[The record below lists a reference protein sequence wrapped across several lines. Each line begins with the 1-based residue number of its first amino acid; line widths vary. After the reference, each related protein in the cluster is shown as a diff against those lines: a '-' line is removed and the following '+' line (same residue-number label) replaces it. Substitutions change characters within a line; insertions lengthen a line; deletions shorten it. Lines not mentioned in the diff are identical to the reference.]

1 MSEVKA
7 MFKIAGFAQRSIELK
22 EKARAALL
30 SAGVDLQIRD
40 NKSAAIR
47 LVFAGQYSAGKSSI
61 LKMLTGRT
69 DIAIGADITTQQ
81 AHTYDWNGIEVVDTP
96 GIHTQLRPDHDE
108 ISYDA
113 IASAD
118 MLVFVVTNEL
128 FDSYMAAHFRKLA
141 IDKDKA
147 GEMILVVNKM
157 DRTAEGNTEE
167 QQEIIREDLKKVL
180 EPYTPEQ
187 LNLSFL
193 DAESYLESVEER
205 AEDPELADEL
215 AARSGYEQFIDTLN
229 RFVEEKSIPSK
240 LTTELYVIDDRL
252 EKAIKELQPK
262 SSDADIDALDENFM
276 QQRHL
281 LIEARGRM
289 QQEVKDIYTT
299 AASQIRDIGL
309 DAANLLVEGCKQDEV
324 EDELQKSIR
333 KAEDI
338 IEKCQSDAVEIIDAR
353 LNEMGQQLEIIE
365 NSEFSRELKSRLSGK
380 FERLPEGI
388 QKIIANAGSGFQ
400 KAGQAVLNN
409 AYKAGTQGGLKLTNF
424 SGSTIHQMVLKVG
437 HGIGFKF
444 KPWQAIKITKGIAI
458 GGQVLSALGVGF
470 SVFMQIKADQ
480 DEERIREDLK
490 NNRQNIRS
498 QFNVAA
504 NELEDYA
511 RQFIKDNVNR
521 PLETSIATIDG
532 NIQEIRDTR
541 SNRSAACRQLEDLQK
556 ECRLLI
562 QDIHSEKEIEE
573 A

>member
-1 MSEVKA
+1 ML
-7 MFKIAGFAQRSIELK
+7 KIAGFAQRSTELK
-22 EKARAALL
+22 EKARAALI
-30 SAGVDLQIRD
+30 SAGVELQFRD
-40 NKSAAIR
+40 NKSDAIR

-108 ISYDA
+108 ISYEA

-128 FDSYMAAHFRKLA
+128 FDSYMAEHFRKLA

-157 DRTAEGNTEE
+157 DRTAEGNTGE
-167 QQEIIREDLKKVL
+167 QQNIIREDLKKVL

-205 AEDPELADEL
+205 SEDPELADEL
-215 AARSGYEQFIDTLN
+215 VARSGYAQFIDTLN

-262 SSDADIDALDENFM
+262 SSDADIDALEENFM

-299 AASQIRDIGL
+299 AAAQIRDIGL

-338 IEKCQSDAVEIIDAR
+338 IEKCQSDAVEVIDAR
-353 LNEMGQQLEIIE
+353 LNEMGQQLEVIE
-365 NSEFSRELKSRLSGK
+365 NSEFSRELKSRLYGK
-380 FERLPEGI
+380 FEGLPEGI
-388 QKIIANAGSGFQ
+388 KKIITNAGPGFQ

-511 RQFIKDNVNR
+511 RQYIKDNVNR

-573 A
+573 V

>member
-1 MSEVKA
+1 
-7 MFKIAGFAQRSIELK
+7 MFKIAGYAQRSEELK
-22 EKARAALL
+22 EKAQAALL
-30 SAGVDLQIRD
+30 SAGVGLKIRD
-40 NKSAAIR
+40 SKSDAIK

-61 LKMLTGRT
+61 LKMLTGRN
-69 DIAIGADITTQQ
+69 DIEIGAGITTQQ

-108 ISYDA
+108 ISYEA

-128 FDSYMAAHFRKLA
+128 FDSYMAEHFRKLA

-157 DRTAEGNTEE
+157 DRTADGNTAE
-167 QQEIIREDLKKVL
+167 QQSIIREDLKKVL
-180 EPYTPEQ
+180 APYTPEQ
-187 LNLSFL
+187 LNLTFL

-205 AEDPELADEL
+205 GEDPELADEL
-215 AARSGYEQFIDTLN
+215 ADRSGYTEFIDTLN
-229 RFVEEKSIPSK
+229 HFVEEKRIPSK
-240 LTTELYVIDDRL
+240 LTTDLYVIDECL
-252 EKAIKELQPK
+252 EKAIKELQPQ
-262 SSDADIDALDENFM
+262 SSDADIDALEESFM

-324 EDELQKSIR
+324 EDELQKSVR
-333 KAEDI
+333 KADDI
-338 IEKCQSDAVEIIDAR
+338 IEKCQADAIEVIDAR
-353 LNEMGQQLEIIE
+353 LNEMGQQLDVIE
-365 NSEFSRELKSRLSGK
+365 NSEFSRDLKSRLSGK
-380 FERLPEGI
+380 FEGLPEGI
-388 QKIIANAGSGFQ
+388 KRIITNAGPGFQ

-409 AYKAGTQGGLKLTNF
+409 AYKAGAQGGLKLTNF
-424 SGSTIHQMVLKVG
+424 SGSSIHQMVLKVG
-437 HGIGFKF
+437 HGVGFKF

-480 DEERIREDLK
+480 DEEKIREDLK

-498 QFNVAA
+498 QFNAAA

-511 RQFIKDNVNR
+511 RQYINDNVNR
-521 PLETSIATIDG
+521 PLETSIATLDE

-541 SNRSAACRQLEDLQK
+541 SNRGAACRQLEDLQK
-556 ECRLLI
+556 ECRMLI
-562 QDIHSEKEIEE
+562 QDIHADTEIEGV
-573 A
+573 

>member
-1 MSEVKA
+1 
-7 MFKIAGFAQRSIELK
+7 MFRIVEFAQRSTELK

-30 SAGVDLQIRD
+30 SAGVDIQIRD
-40 NKSAAIR
+40 NKSDAIR

-61 LKMLTGRT
+61 LKMLTGRA
-69 DIAIGADITTQQ
+69 DIAIGADITTQKAQ
-81 AHTYDWNGIEVVDTP
+81 TYDWNGIEVVDTP

-128 FDSYMAAHFRKLA
+128 FDSYMADHFRKLA

-157 DRTAEGNTEE
+157 DRTAEGNTRE
-167 QQEIIREDLKKVL
+167 QQNIIREDLKKVL

-215 AARSGYEQFIDTLN
+215 VARSGYAQFIDTLN
-229 RFVEEKSIPSK
+229 RFVEAKSIPSK

-262 SSDADIDALDENFM
+262 STDADIDALEESFM

-309 DAANLLVEGCKQDEV
+309 NASNLLVEGCKQDEV
-324 EDELQKSIR
+324 EDELQKSVR
-333 KAEDI
+333 KAEDV
-338 IEKCQSDAVEIIDAR
+338 IEKCQADAVEVIDAR
-353 LNEMGQQLEIIE
+353 LHEMGQQMEVIE
-365 NSEFSRELKSRLSGK
+365 NSEFSRNLKSRLSGK

-388 QKIIANAGSGFQ
+388 KKIITNAGPGLQ
-400 KAGQAVLNN
+400 KAGQSVLNN

-437 HGIGFKF
+437 HGVGFKF

-480 DEERIREDLK
+480 DEERIRENLK

-511 RQFIKDNVNR
+511 RQYIKDNVNR

-541 SNRSAACRQLEDLQK
+541 FNRSKSCRQLEDLQQ

-562 QDIHSEKEIEE
+562 QDIHSVKEMEE
-573 A
+573 V

>member
-1 MSEVKA
+1 

-40 NKSAAIR
+40 NKSATIR

-157 DRTAEGNTEE
+157 DRTAEGNTGE
-167 QQEIIREDLKKVL
+167 QQKIIRDDLIKVL

-215 AARSGYEQFIDTLN
+215 AARSGYAQFIETLN

-262 SSDADIDALDENFM
+262 SSDADIDALEENFM

-353 LNEMGQQLEIIE
+353 LNEMGQQLEVIE
-365 NSEFSRELKSRLSGK
+365 NSDFSRDLKSRLNGK
-380 FERLPEGI
+380 FEGLPEGI
-388 QKIIANAGSGFQ
+388 KKIITNAGPGFQ

-437 HGIGFKF
+437 HGVGFKF

-511 RQFIKDNVNR
+511 RQYIKDNVNR

-541 SNRSAACRQLEDLQK
+541 SNRSAACRQLEDLQR

-573 A
+573 V

>member
-1 MSEVKA
+1 
-7 MFKIAGFAQRSIELK
+7 MFKIAVFAQRSTKLK
-22 EKARAALL
+22 EKVRAALI
-30 SAGVDLQIRD
+30 SAGVDIQIRD
-40 NKSAAIR
+40 NKSDTIR

-61 LKMLTGRT
+61 LKMLTGRA

-96 GIHTQLRPDHDE
+96 GIHTQLRPDHDKV
-108 ISYDA
+108 SYDA

-128 FDSYMAAHFRKLA
+128 FDSYMADHFRKLA

-157 DRTAEGNTEE
+157 DRTAEGNTRE
-167 QQEIIREDLKKVL
+167 QQNVIREDLKKVL
-180 EPYTPEQ
+180 APYTPEQ

-193 DAESYLESVEER
+193 DAESYLESIEER

-215 AARSGYEQFIDTLN
+215 VARSGYSQFIETLN

-240 LTTELYVIDDRL
+240 LTTELYVIDECL

-262 SSDADIDALDENFM
+262 SFDADIDALEENFM
-276 QQRHL
+276 QQKHL
-281 LIEARGRM
+281 LIEVRERM
-289 QQEVKDIYTT
+289 QQEVKDIYIA

-338 IEKCQSDAVEIIDAR
+338 IEKCQSDAVEVIDAR
-353 LNEMGQQLEIIE
+353 LNEMGQQFEVIE
-365 NSEFSRELKSRLSGK
+365 NSEFSRNLKSRLSGK
-380 FERLPEGI
+380 FEGLPERM
-388 QKIIANAGSGFQ
+388 QKIISNAGLGFQ
-400 KAGQAVLNN
+400 KAGQVALNN

-424 SGSTIHQMVLKVG
+424 SGSTIHQMVLKAG
-437 HGIGFKF
+437 HMVGFKF

-458 GGQVLSALGVGF
+458 GGQVLSVLGVGL

-480 DEERIREDLK
+480 DNDRIRENLK

-511 RQFIKDNVNR
+511 RQYIKENVNR

-541 SNRSAACRQLEDLQK
+541 LNRSASCRQLENLQK

-562 QDIHSEKEIEE
+562 QDIHTESAIKEL
-573 A
+573 

>member
-1 MSEVKA
+1 ML
-7 MFKIAGFAQRSIELK
+7 KIAEFAQRSKELK
-22 EKARAALL
+22 EKAKDVLI
-30 SAGVDLQIRD
+30 SAGVEMQFRE
-40 NKSAAIR
+40 KSSESIR

-61 LKMLTGRT
+61 LKMLTGRE
-69 DIAIGADITTQQ
+69 DIAIGAGITTQM

-108 ISYDA
+108 ISYEA

-128 FDSYMAAHFRKLA
+128 FDSYMAEHFRKLA

-157 DRTAEGNTEE
+157 DRTAEGNTGE
-167 QQEIIREDLKKVL
+167 QQNIIREDLKKVL

-193 DAESYLESVEER
+193 DAESYLDSVEER
-205 AEDPELADEL
+205 NEDPELADEL
-215 AARSGYEQFIDTLN
+215 VARSGYAQFIDTLN
-229 RFVEEKSIPSK
+229 RFIDEKSIPSK
-240 LTTELYVIDDRL
+240 LTTELYIIDEHL

-262 SSDADIDALDENFM
+262 SSDADIDALEENFM

-299 AASQIRDIGL
+299 AAAQIRDIGL
-309 DAANLLVEGCKQDEV
+309 DAANLLVEGCKQEEV
-324 EDELQKSIR
+324 ENELQKSIR

-338 IEKCQSDAVEIIDAR
+338 IEKCQLDAVEVIDAR
-353 LNEMGQQLEIIE
+353 LNEIGQQLEVIE
-365 NSEFSRELKSRLSGK
+365 NSEFSRELKSRLYGK
-380 FERLPEGI
+380 FEGLPEGI
-388 QKIIANAGSGFQ
+388 KRIITNAGPGFQ

-490 NNRQNIRS
+490 NNRQNVRS

-511 RQFIKDNVNR
+511 RQYIKDNVNR

-541 SNRSAACRQLEDLQK
+541 SNRSATCRQLEDIQK

-562 QDIHSEKEIEE
+562 QDIHSEKETEE
-573 A
+573 I

>member
-1 MSEVKA
+1 

-157 DRTAEGNTEE
+157 DRTAEGNTGE
-167 QQEIIREDLKKVL
+167 QQKIIRDDLIKVL

-215 AARSGYEQFIDTLN
+215 AARSGYAQFIETLN

-262 SSDADIDALDENFM
+262 SSDADIDALEENFM

-353 LNEMGQQLEIIE
+353 LNEMGQQLEVIE
-365 NSEFSRELKSRLSGK
+365 NSDFSRDLKSRLNGK
-380 FERLPEGI
+380 FEGLPEGI
-388 QKIIANAGSGFQ
+388 KKIITNAGPGFQ
-400 KAGQAVLNN
+400 KAGQSVLNN

-437 HGIGFKF
+437 HGVGFKF

-511 RQFIKDNVNR
+511 RQYIKDNVNR

-541 SNRSAACRQLEDLQK
+541 SNRSAACRQLEDLQR

-573 A
+573 V

>member
-1 MSEVKA
+1 

-22 EKARAALL
+22 EKARAALI
-30 SAGVDLQIRD
+30 SAGIDIQIRD
-40 NKSAAIR
+40 NKSDAIR

-61 LKMLTGRT
+61 LKMLTGRE
-69 DIAIGADITTQQ
+69 DIAIGADITTQE

-108 ISYDA
+108 ISYEA

-128 FDSYMAAHFRKLA
+128 FDSYMADHFRKLA

-157 DRTAEGNTEE
+157 DRTAEGNTGE
-167 QQEIIREDLKKVL
+167 QQNVIREDLKKVL

-205 AEDPELADEL
+205 SEDPELADEL
-215 AARSGYEQFIDTLN
+215 VARSGYAKFIDTLN

-240 LTTELYVIDDRL
+240 LTTELYVIDAGL

-262 SSDADIDALDENFM
+262 SSDADIDALEESFM

-309 DAANLLVEGCKQDEV
+309 DAANLLVEGCKQEEV
-324 EDELQKSIR
+324 EEELQKSIR

-338 IEKCQSDAVEIIDAR
+338 IEKCQTDAVEVIDAR
-353 LNEMGQQLEIIE
+353 LNEMGQQLEVIE
-365 NSEFSRELKSRLSGK
+365 NSEFSRDLKSRLSGK
-380 FERLPEGI
+380 FDGLPEGI
-388 QKIIANAGSGFQ
+388 KKILTNAAPGFQ
-400 KAGQAVLNN
+400 RAGQAVLDK
-409 AYKAGTQGGLKLTNF
+409 AYKAGAQGGLKLTNF
-424 SGSTIHQMVLKVG
+424 SGSSIHQMVLKVG
-437 HGIGFKF
+437 HTLNFKF
-444 KPWQAIKITKGIAI
+444 KPWQAIKITKGIAV
-458 GGQVLSALGVGF
+458 GGQVLSALGVGL

-480 DEERIREDLK
+480 DEERIRTDLK
-490 NNRQNIRS
+490 NNRQNVRS

-504 NELEDYA
+504 NELEDFA
-511 RQFIKDNVNR
+511 RQYIRDNVNR

-532 NIQEIRDTR
+532 NIQEIRDSR
-541 SNRSAACRQLEDLQK
+541 SNRSASCRQLEDLQK

-562 QDIHSEKEIEE
+562 QDIHSEKDV
-573 A
+573 

>member
-1 MSEVKA
+1 
-7 MFKIAGFAQRSIELK
+7 MFRIAGFAQRSTELK

-30 SAGVDLQIRD
+30 SADVDIQIRD
-40 NKSAAIR
+40 NKSDAIR

-61 LKMLTGRT
+61 LKMLTGRA
-69 DIAIGADITTQQ
+69 DIAIGAGITTQQ

-128 FDSYMAAHFRKLA
+128 FDSYMADHFRKLA

-157 DRTAEGNTEE
+157 DRTAEGNTGE
-167 QQEIIREDLKKVL
+167 QQNIIREDLKKVL

-193 DAESYLESVEER
+193 DAESYLESIEER

-215 AARSGYEQFIDTLN
+215 VARSGYAQFIDTLN

-252 EKAIKELQPK
+252 EKAIRELQPK
-262 SSDADIDALDENFM
+262 SSDADIDVLEESFM

-309 DAANLLVEGCKQDEV
+309 DAANLLVDGCKQDEV
-324 EDELQKSIR
+324 EEELQKSIR

-338 IEKCQSDAVEIIDAR
+338 IEKCQSDAVEVIDAR
-353 LNEMGQQLEIIE
+353 LNEMGQQLEVIE
-365 NSEFSRELKSRLSGK
+365 NSEFSRDLKSRLSGK
-380 FERLPEGI
+380 FEGLPEGI
-388 QKIIANAGSGFQ
+388 QKIIANSGPGFQ

-437 HGIGFKF
+437 HGVGFKF

-458 GGQVLSALGVGF
+458 GGQVLSALGVGV

-511 RQFIKDNVNR
+511 RQYIKDNVNR

-541 SNRSAACRQLEDLQK
+541 SNRSESCRQLEDLQK

-562 QDIHSEKEIEE
+562 QDIHSEKER
-573 A
+573 

>member
-1 MSEVKA
+1 

-157 DRTAEGNTEE
+157 DRTAEGNTGE
-167 QQEIIREDLKKVL
+167 QQDIIREDLKKVL

-215 AARSGYEQFIDTLN
+215 AARSGYAQFIETLN

-252 EKAIKELQPK
+252 EKAIKDLQPK
-262 SSDADIDALDENFM
+262 SSDADIDALEENFM

-338 IEKCQSDAVEIIDAR
+338 IEKCQSDAIEIIDSR
-353 LNEMGQQLEIIE
+353 LNEMGQQLEVIE
-365 NSEFSRELKSRLSGK
+365 NSEFSRELKS
-380 FERLPEGI
+380 LPEGI
-388 QKIIANAGSGFQ
+388 QKIIANAGPGFQ

-511 RQFIKDNVNR
+511 RQYIKDNVNR

-556 ECRLLI
+556 ACRLLI
-562 QDIHSEKEIEE
+562 QDIHSENE
-573 A
+573 AV

>member
-1 MSEVKA
+1 
-7 MFKIAGFAQRSIELK
+7 MFKIVGFAQRSIELK

-30 SAGVDLQIRD
+30 SVGVDLQIRD
-40 NKSAAIR
+40 NKAAAIR

-157 DRTAEGNTEE
+157 DRTAEGNTGE
-167 QQEIIREDLKKVL
+167 QQKIIREDLIKVL

-215 AARSGYEQFIDTLN
+215 AARSGYAQFIETLN

-262 SSDADIDALDENFM
+262 SSDADIDALEENFM

-353 LNEMGQQLEIIE
+353 LNEMGQQLEVIE
-365 NSEFSRELKSRLSGK
+365 NSDFSRDLKSRLNGK
-380 FERLPEGI
+380 FEGLPEGI
-388 QKIIANAGSGFQ
+388 KKIITNAGPGFQ

-437 HGIGFKF
+437 HGVGFKF

-470 SVFMQIKADQ
+470 SVFMQIKANQ

-504 NELEDYA
+504 NDLEDYA
-511 RQFIKDNVNR
+511 RQYIKDNVNR

-541 SNRSAACRQLEDLQK
+541 SNRSAACRQLEDLQW

-573 A
+573 V

>member
-1 MSEVKA
+1 
-7 MFKIAGFAQRSIELK
+7 MFRIAGFAQRSAELK

-30 SAGVDLQIRD
+30 SAGVDIQIQD
-40 NKSAAIR
+40 NKSDAIR

-61 LKMLTGRT
+61 LKMLTGRV

-81 AHTYDWNGIEVVDTP
+81 AHIYDWNGIEVVDTP

-128 FDSYMAAHFRKLA
+128 FDSYMADHFRKLA

-157 DRTAEGNTEE
+157 ERTAEGNTDE
-167 QQEIIREDLKKVL
+167 QQNIIREDLKKVL

-215 AARSGYEQFIDTLN
+215 VARSGYAQFIDTLN

-240 LTTELYVIDDRL
+240 LTTELYVIDDLL

-262 SSDADIDALDENFM
+262 SSDSDLDALEESFT
-276 QQRHL
+276 QQRYL

-289 QQEVKDIYTT
+289 QQEVRNIYAT

-309 DAANLLVEGCKQDEV
+309 DAANLLVDGCEQDEV
-324 EDELQKSIR
+324 EVELQKSVR

-338 IEKCQSDAVEIIDAR
+338 IEKCQGDAIEIINAR
-353 LNEMGQQLEIIE
+353 LSEIGQQLEVIE
-365 NSEFSRELKSRLSGK
+365 NSEFSMRLKSRLTGK
-380 FERLPEGI
+380 FEGLPEGI
-388 QKIIANAGSGFQ
+388 KKIITNAGPGFQ
-400 KAGQAVLNN
+400 KAGQTVINK
-409 AYKAGTQGGLKLTNF
+409 AYKAGVQGGLKLTKF
-424 SGSTIHQMVLKVG
+424 SGSAIHQMVLKVG
-437 HGIGFKF
+437 HGVGFKF
-444 KPWQAIKITKGIAI
+444 KPWQAIKVTKGIAI
-458 GGQVLSALGVGF
+458 GGQILSAFGVGL
-470 SVFMQIKADQ
+470 SVFLQIKADR
-480 DEERIREDLK
+480 DEERTRKDLK
-490 NNRQNIRS
+490 INRQNIRS

-504 NELEDYA
+504 NELEDFA
-511 RQFIKDNVNR
+511 RQYIKDNVNR
-521 PLETSIATIDG
+521 PLETSITTIDEK
-532 NIQEIRDTR
+532 IQGIRETR
-541 SNRSAACRQLEDLQK
+541 SSRSASCRQLEDLQK

-562 QDIHSEKEIEE
+562 QGIHSEKDIEE
-573 A
+573 IL

>member
-1 MSEVKA
+1 
-7 MFKIAGFAQRSIELK
+7 MFKIVGFAQRSVELK

-40 NKSAAIR
+40 DKSAAIR

-147 GEMILVVNKM
+147 NEMILVVNKM
-157 DRTAEGNTEE
+157 DRTAEGNTGE
-167 QQEIIREDLKKVL
+167 QQDVIREDLKKVL

-215 AARSGYEQFIDTLN
+215 AARSGYAQFIETLN
-229 RFVEEKSIPSK
+229 HFVEEKSIPSK

-252 EKAIKELQPK
+252 EKAIKDLQPK
-262 SSDADIDALDENFM
+262 SSDADIDALEENFM

-289 QQEVKDIYTT
+289 QQEVKDIYTM

-338 IEKCQSDAVEIIDAR
+338 IEKCQSDAIEVIDSR
-353 LNEMGQQLEIIE
+353 LNEMGQQLEVIE
-365 NSEFSRELKSRLSGK
+365 NSEFSLELKSRLSGK
-380 FERLPEGI
+380 FEGLPEGI
-388 QKIIANAGSGFQ
+388 QKIIANAGSSFQ

-437 HGIGFKF
+437 HRIGFKF

-458 GGQVLSALGVGF
+458 GGQVLSALGVGLP
-470 SVFMQIKADQ
+470 VFMQVKVDQ
-480 DEERIREDLK
+480 DAERIREDLK

-511 RQFIKDNVNR
+511 RQYIKDNVNC
-521 PLETSIATIDG
+521 PLETTIATIDG

-541 SNRSAACRQLEDLQK
+541 SNRSVACRQLEDLQK
-556 ECRLLI
+556 ECRMLI
-562 QDIHSEKEIEE
+562 RDIHSENE
-573 A
+573 AV

>member
-1 MSEVKA
+1 

-157 DRTAEGNTEE
+157 DRTAEGNTGE
-167 QQEIIREDLKKVL
+167 QQKIIREDLIKVL

-215 AARSGYEQFIDTLN
+215 AARSGYAQFIETLN

-262 SSDADIDALDENFM
+262 SSDADIDALEENFM

-353 LNEMGQQLEIIE
+353 LNEMGQQLEVIE
-365 NSEFSRELKSRLSGK
+365 NSDFSRDLKSRLNGK
-380 FERLPEGI
+380 FEGLPEGI
-388 QKIIANAGSGFQ
+388 KKIITNAGPGFQ

-437 HGIGFKF
+437 HGVGFKF

-511 RQFIKDNVNR
+511 RQYIKDNVNR

-541 SNRSAACRQLEDLQK
+541 SNRSAACRQLEDLQR

-562 QDIHSEKEIEE
+562 QDIHSEKEIE
-573 A
+573 AV

>member
-1 MSEVKA
+1 
-7 MFKIAGFAQRSIELK
+7 MFKIVGFAQRSVELK

-40 NKSAAIR
+40 DKSAAIR

-147 GEMILVVNKM
+147 NEMILVVNKM
-157 DRTAEGNTEE
+157 DRTAEGNTGE
-167 QQEIIREDLKKVL
+167 QQDVIREGLKKVL

-215 AARSGYEQFIDTLN
+215 AARSGYAQFIETLN
-229 RFVEEKSIPSK
+229 HFVEEKSIPSK

-252 EKAIKELQPK
+252 EKAIKDLQPK
-262 SSDADIDALDENFM
+262 SSDADIDALEENFM
-276 QQRHL
+276 QQRYL

-289 QQEVKDIYTT
+289 QQEVKDIYTM

-338 IEKCQSDAVEIIDAR
+338 IEKCQSDAIEVIDSR
-353 LNEMGQQLEIIE
+353 LNEMGQQLEVIE

-380 FERLPEGI
+380 FEGLPEGI

-437 HGIGFKF
+437 HRIGFKF

-458 GGQVLSALGVGF
+458 GGQVLSALGVGL
-470 SVFMQIKADQ
+470 SVFMQVKVDQ
-480 DEERIREDLK
+480 DAERIREDLK

-511 RQFIKDNVNR
+511 RQYIKDNVNC
-521 PLETSIATIDG
+521 PLETTIATIDG

-541 SNRSAACRQLEDLQK
+541 SNRSVACRQLEDLQK
-556 ECRLLI
+556 ECRMLI
-562 QDIHSEKEIEE
+562 RDIHSENE
-573 A
+573 AV

>member
-1 MSEVKA
+1 M
-7 MFKIAGFAQRSIELK
+7 
-22 EKARAALL
+22 
-30 SAGVDLQIRD
+30 
-40 NKSAAIR
+40 
-47 LVFAGQYSAGKSSI
+47 
-61 LKMLTGRT
+61 
-69 DIAIGADITTQQ
+69 
-81 AHTYDWNGIEVVDTP
+81 
-96 GIHTQLRPDHDE
+96 
-108 ISYDA
+108 
-113 IASAD
+113 
-118 MLVFVVTNEL
+118 
-128 FDSYMAAHFRKLA
+128 
-141 IDKDKA
+141 
-147 GEMILVVNKM
+147 
-157 DRTAEGNTEE
+157 
-167 QQEIIREDLKKVL
+167 KKVL

-193 DAESYLESVEER
+193 DAESYLESIEER
-205 AEDPELADEL
+205 SEDPELADEL
-215 AARSGYEQFIDTLN
+215 AARSGYVQFIDTLN

-240 LTTELYVIDDRL
+240 LTTKLYVIDDWL

-262 SSDADIDALDENFM
+262 SSDADIDALEENFM

-299 AASQIRDIGL
+299 AAAQIRDIGL

-338 IEKCQSDAVEIIDAR
+338 IEKCQSDAVEVIDAR
-353 LNEMGQQLEIIE
+353 LNEMGQHLEIIE
-365 NSEFSRELKSRLSGK
+365 NSEFSRELKSRLYGK
-380 FERLPEGI
+380 FEGLPEGI
-388 QKIIANAGSGFQ
+388 KKIITNAGPGFQ

-458 GGQVLSALGVGF
+458 GGQVLSALGVGL

-511 RQFIKDNVNR
+511 RQYIKDNVNR

-532 NIQEIRDTR
+532 NIQKIRDTR
-541 SNRSAACRQLEDLQK
+541 LNRSAACRQLEDLQK

-573 A
+573 V

>member
-1 MSEVKA
+1 
-7 MFKIAGFAQRSIELK
+7 MFRIAGFAQRSTELK

-30 SAGVDLQIRD
+30 SAGVDIQIRD
-40 NKSAAIR
+40 NKSDAIR

-61 LKMLTGRT
+61 LKMLTGRA

-128 FDSYMAAHFRKLA
+128 FDSYMADHFRKLA

-157 DRTAEGNTEE
+157 DRTAEGNTGE
-167 QQEIIREDLKKVL
+167 QQNIIREDLKKVL

-193 DAESYLESVEER
+193 DAESYLESIEER

-215 AARSGYEQFIDTLN
+215 VARSGYAQFIDTLN

-262 SSDADIDALDENFM
+262 SSDVDIDALEESFM

-309 DAANLLVEGCKQDEV
+309 DAANLLVDGCKQDEV
-324 EDELQKSIR
+324 EEELQKSIR

-338 IEKCQSDAVEIIDAR
+338 IEKCQSDAVEVIDAR
-353 LNEMGQQLEIIE
+353 LNEMGQRLEVIE
-365 NSEFSRELKSRLSGK
+365 NSEFSRDLKSRLSGK
-380 FERLPEGI
+380 FEGLPEGI
-388 QKIIANAGSGFQ
+388 QKIIANAGLGFQ

-437 HGIGFKF
+437 HGVGFKF

-511 RQFIKDNVNR
+511 RQYIKDNVNR

-541 SNRSAACRQLEDLQK
+541 SNRSESCRQLEDLQK

-562 QDIHSEKEIEE
+562 QDIHSEKDIGEV
-573 A
+573 

>member
-1 MSEVKA
+1 MLR
-7 MFKIAGFAQRSIELK
+7 IAEFAQKSEQLK
-22 EKARAALL
+22 EKAKAALL
-30 SAGVDLQIRD
+30 SAGVDLQIKDSRV
-40 NKSAAIR
+40 NAIR

-61 LKMLTGRT
+61 LKMLTGRD

-81 AHTYDWNGIEVVDTP
+81 AHTYDWNGMEIVDTP

-108 ISYDA
+108 ISYEA

-128 FDSYMAAHFRKLA
+128 FDSHMAAHFRKLA

-157 DRTAEGNTEE
+157 DRTAEGNTQE

-205 AEDPELADEL
+205 SEDPELADEL
-215 AARSGYEQFIDTLN
+215 AARSGYAEFIETLN
-229 RFVEEKSIPSK
+229 HFVEEKSIPSK
-240 LTTELYVIDDRL
+240 LTTELYVVDERL
-252 EKAIKELQPK
+252 EKAIKQLQPK
-262 SSDADIDALDENFM
+262 SSDDDIDALEENFM

-289 QQEVKDIYTT
+289 QQEVKDLYTK

-324 EDELQKSIR
+324 EDELQRSIR
-333 KAEDI
+333 HADDI
-338 IEKCQSDAVEIIDAR
+338 IEKCQSDAVEVIDAR
-353 LNEMGQQLEIIE
+353 LNEMGQQLDVIE

-380 FERLPEGI
+380 FDGLPEGI
-388 QKIIANAGSGFQ
+388 KRIITNAGPGFQ

-409 AYKAGTQGGLKLTNF
+409 AYKAGAEGGLKLTNF
-424 SGSTIHQMVLKVG
+424 SGSTIYQMVLKVG
-437 HGIGFKF
+437 HSLNFKF

-458 GGQVLSALGVGF
+458 GGQILSALGVGF

-480 DEERIREDLK
+480 DEEKIREDLK

-498 QFNVAA
+498 QFNAAA
-504 NELEDYA
+504 NELEDFA
-511 RQFIKDNVNR
+511 RQYIKDNVNR
-521 PLETSIATIDG
+521 PLETSIATIDD

-541 SNRSAACRQLEDLQK
+541 SNRSSNCRMLEDLQK

-562 QDIHSEKEIEE
+562 QDIHAESNSEI

>member
-1 MSEVKA
+1 
-7 MFKIAGFAQRSIELK
+7 MFKIAGFAQRSVELK

-30 SAGVDLQIRD
+30 SAGADLQIRD

-47 LVFAGQYSAGKSSI
+47 LVLAGQYSAGKSSI

-81 AHTYDWNGIEVVDTP
+81 ARTYDWNGIEVVDTP

-157 DRTAEGNTEE
+157 DRTAEGNTGE
-167 QQEIIREDLKKVL
+167 QQDIIREDLKKVL

-215 AARSGYEQFIDTLN
+215 AARSGYAQFIETLN

-262 SSDADIDALDENFM
+262 SSDADIDALEENFM

-281 LIEARGRM
+281 LIEARGHM

-333 KAEDI
+333 KTEDI

-353 LNEMGQQLEIIE
+353 LNEMGQQLEVIE
-365 NSEFSRELKSRLSGK
+365 NSEFSRDLKSRLNGK
-380 FERLPEGI
+380 FEGLPEGI
-388 QKIIANAGSGFQ
+388 RKIITNAGPGFQ

-437 HGIGFKF
+437 HGLGFKF

-498 QFNVAA
+498 QFNVVA

-511 RQFIKDNVNR
+511 RQYIKDNVNR

-541 SNRSAACRQLEDLQK
+541 SNRSEVCRQLEDIQK

-562 QDIHSEKEIEE
+562 QDIHSENETG
-573 A
+573 AV

>member
-1 MSEVKA
+1 MLR
-7 MFKIAGFAQRSIELK
+7 IAAYAQRSTELK
-22 EKARAALL
+22 EKARKALL
-30 SAGVDLQIRD
+30 AAGVDIQIRD
-40 NKSAAIR
+40 DKSDSIR

-61 LKMLTGRT
+61 LKMLTGRE

-81 AHTYDWNGIEVVDTP
+81 AHTYNWNGIEVVDTP

-157 DRTAEGNTEE
+157 DRTAEGNTNE
-167 QQEIIREDLKKVL
+167 QQSIIREDLKKVL

-193 DAESYLESVEER
+193 DAESYLESIEER

-215 AARSGYEQFIDTLN
+215 AERSGYDKFLETLN
-229 RFVEEKSIPSK
+229 RFVDEKSIPSK
-240 LTTELYVIDDRL
+240 LTTELYVIDSQL

-262 SSDADIDALDENFM
+262 STDADIDALEESFM

-324 EDELQKSIR
+324 EEELQKSIR

-338 IEKCQSDAVEIIDAR
+338 IEKSQSDAIEIIDAR
-353 LNEMGQQLEIIE
+353 LNEMGQQLEVIE
-365 NSEFSRELKSRLSGK
+365 NSEFSKDLKSRLSGK
-380 FERLPEGI
+380 FDGLPEGI
-388 QKIIANAGSGFQ
+388 KKIITNAGPGFQ

-490 NNRQNIRS
+490 NNRQNVRS
-498 QFNVAA
+498 QFNAAA
-504 NELEDYA
+504 NELEDFA
-511 RQFIKDNVNR
+511 RQYIKDNVNR

-541 SNRSAACRQLEDLQK
+541 SNRSAACRQLEDLQRD
-556 ECRLLI
+556 CRLQI
-562 QDIHSEKEIEE
+562 QDIHSENDDAI

>member
-1 MSEVKA
+1 ML
-7 MFKIAGFAQRSIELK
+7 KIAEFAQRSEELK
-22 EKARAALL
+22 KKAQAVLATADVDVRIREKKN
-30 SAGVDLQIRD
+30 D
-40 NKSAAIR
+40 AIR

-108 ISYDA
+108 ISYEA

-128 FDSYMAAHFRKLA
+128 FDSYMASHFRKLA

-157 DRTAEGNTEE
+157 DRTAAGNTEE
-167 QQEIIREDLKKVL
+167 QQNIIREDLMKVL

-193 DAESYLESVEER
+193 DAESYLESEEER
-205 AEDPELADEL
+205 AEDPEIADEL
-215 AARSGYEQFIDTLN
+215 VERSGYAKFIETLN

-240 LTTELYVIDDRL
+240 LTTELYMIDEQL

-262 SSDADIDALDENFM
+262 SSDSDIDALEESFM

-299 AASQIRDIGL
+299 AAAKIRDIGL
-309 DAANLLVEGCKQDEV
+309 DSANLLVDGCKQDEV

-333 KAEDI
+333 TAEDI
-338 IEKCQSDAVEIIDAR
+338 IEKCQSDAVEVIDAR
-353 LNEMGQQLEIIE
+353 LNEMGQQLDVIE
-365 NSEFSRELKSRLSGK
+365 NSDFSRDLKSRLSGK
-380 FERLPEGI
+380 FEGLPEGI
-388 QKIIANAGSGFQ
+388 QRIITSAGPGFQ

-437 HGIGFKF
+437 HGVGFKF

-498 QFNVAA
+498 QFNTAA
-504 NELEDYA
+504 NELEDFS
-511 RQFIKDNVNR
+511 RQYIKDNVNR

-532 NIQEIRDTR
+532 NIQEIRNTR
-541 SNRSAACRQLEDLQK
+541 SSRSESCRQLEDLQRD
-556 ECRLLI
+556 CRLLI
-562 QDIHSEKEIEE
+562 QDIHSDTEI

>member
-1 MSEVKA
+1 
-7 MFKIAGFAQRSIELK
+7 MFKIAVFAQRSAELK
-22 EKARAALL
+22 EKVRAALL
-30 SAGVDLQIRD
+30 SAGVDIQIPD
-40 NKSAAIR
+40 NKSDAIR

-61 LKMLTGRT
+61 QKMLTGR
-69 DIAIGADITTQQ
+69 DNIAIGADITTQQ

-108 ISYDA
+108 ISYNA

-128 FDSYMAAHFRKLA
+128 FDSYMADHFRKLA

-167 QQEIIREDLKKVL
+167 QQNIIREDLKKVL

-193 DAESYLESVEER
+193 DTESYLESIEER
-205 AEDPELADEL
+205 GEDSELADEL
-215 AARSGYEQFIDTLN
+215 VARSGYSQFVETLN
-229 RFVEEKSIPSK
+229 RFVKEKSIPSK
-240 LTTELYVIDDRL
+240 LTTELYVIDDHL

-262 SSDADIDALDENFM
+262 SFDADIDALEENFM

-281 LIEARGRM
+281 LIEVRGRM

-338 IEKCQSDAVEIIDAR
+338 IEKCQSDAVEVIDAR
-353 LNEMGQQLEIIE
+353 LNEMGQQFEVIE
-365 NSEFSRELKSRLSGK
+365 NSEFSRDLKSRLSGK
-380 FERLPEGI
+380 FEGLPERI
-388 QKIIANAGSGFQ
+388 QKIITNAGPGFQ
-400 KAGQAVLNN
+400 KAGQAVMNK

-437 HGIGFKF
+437 HGVGFKF

-458 GGQVLSALGVGF
+458 GGQVLSVLGVGF

-480 DEERIREDLK
+480 DQERIREDLK
-490 NNRQNIRS
+490 NNRRNIRS

-504 NELEDYA
+504 SELEDYA
-511 RQFIKDNVNR
+511 RQYIKDNVNR
-521 PLETSIATIDG
+521 PFETSIATIDG

-541 SNRSAACRQLEDLQK
+541 VNRSASCRQLEDLQK

-562 QDIHSEKEIEE
+562 QDIHAENTIKEV
-573 A
+573 

>member
-1 MSEVKA
+1 
-7 MFKIAGFAQRSIELK
+7 MFKISEFAQRSVELK
-22 EKARAALL
+22 EKVYAALI
-30 SAGVDLQIRD
+30 SAGVDIQICD
-40 NKSAAIR
+40 NKSDAIR

-61 LKMLTGRT
+61 LKMLTGRE
-69 DIAIGADITTQQ
+69 DIAIGAGITTQQ

-108 ISYDA
+108 ISYEA

-128 FDSYMAAHFRKLA
+128 FDSYMADHFRKLA

-157 DRTAEGNTEE
+157 DRTAEGNTNE
-167 QQEIIREDLKKVL
+167 QQSVIREDLKKVL
-180 EPYTPEQ
+180 EPFTPEQ

-193 DAESYLESVEER
+193 DAESYLESIEER
-205 AEDPELADEL
+205 SEDPELADEL
-215 AARSGYEQFIDTLN
+215 VARSGYAEFIDTLN

-240 LTTELYVIDDRL
+240 LTTELYVIDAGL

-262 SSDADIDALDENFM
+262 SSDADIDALEESFM

-324 EDELQKSIR
+324 EEELQKSIR

-338 IEKCQSDAVEIIDAR
+338 IEKCQADAVEVIDAR
-353 LNEMGQQLEIIE
+353 LNEMGQQLEVIE
-365 NSEFSRELKSRLSGK
+365 NSEFSRDLKSRLSGK
-380 FERLPEGI
+380 FDGLPEGVK
-388 QKIIANAGSGFQ
+388 KILTNAAPGFQ
-400 KAGQAVLNN
+400 RAGQAVLDK
-409 AYKAGTQGGLKLTNF
+409 AYKAGAQGGLKLTNF
-424 SGSTIHQMVLKVG
+424 SGSSVHQMVLKVG
-437 HGIGFKF
+437 HTLNFKF
-444 KPWQAIKITKGIAI
+444 KPWQAIKITKGLAI
-458 GGQVLSALGVGF
+458 GGQVLSALGVGL

-480 DEERIREDLK
+480 DEERIRADLK
-490 NNRQNIRS
+490 NNRQNVRS

-504 NELEDYA
+504 NELEDFA
-511 RQFIKDNVNR
+511 RQYIRDNVNR

-532 NIQEIRDTR
+532 NIQEIRDSR
-541 SNRSAACRQLEDLQK
+541 SNRSSSCRQLEDLQK

-562 QDIHSEKEIEE
+562 HDIHSEKEN

>member
-1 MSEVKA
+1 
-7 MFKIAGFAQRSIELK
+7 MFRIAGFAQRSTELK
-22 EKARAALL
+22 EKVRTALL
-30 SAGVDLQIRD
+30 SAGVDIQIRD
-40 NKSAAIR
+40 NKSDAIR

-61 LKMLTGRT
+61 LKMLTDRA
-69 DIAIGADITTQQ
+69 DIEIGADITTQQ

-128 FDSYMAAHFRKLA
+128 FDSYMADHFRKLA

-157 DRTAEGNTEE
+157 DRTAEGNTGE
-167 QQEIIREDLKKVL
+167 QQNIIREDLKKVL

-193 DAESYLESVEER
+193 DAESYLESIEER
-205 AEDPELADEL
+205 DEDPELADEL
-215 AARSGYEQFIDTLN
+215 VARSGYAQFIDTLN
-229 RFVEEKSIPSK
+229 HFVEEKSIPSK
-240 LTTELYVIDDRL
+240 ITTELYVIDDRL

-262 SSDADIDALDENFM
+262 SSDADIDAFEENFM

-309 DAANLLVEGCKQDEV
+309 DAANLLVDGCKQDEV
-324 EDELQKSIR
+324 EEELQKSIR

-338 IEKCQSDAVEIIDAR
+338 IEKCQSDAIEVIDAR
-353 LNEMGQQLEIIE
+353 LNEMGQQLEVIE
-365 NSEFSRELKSRLSGK
+365 NSEFSRDLKSRLSGK
-380 FERLPEGI
+380 FEGLPEGI
-388 QKIIANAGSGFQ
+388 QTIIANAGLGFQ

-409 AYKAGTQGGLKLTNF
+409 AYKAETQGGLKLTNF

-511 RQFIKDNVNR
+511 RQYIKDNVNR

-541 SNRSAACRQLEDLQK
+541 SNRSESCRQLEDLQK

-573 A
+573 V

>member
-1 MSEVKA
+1 
-7 MFKIAGFAQRSIELK
+7 MFRIVGFAQRSTELK
-22 EKARAALL
+22 EKAHAALI
-30 SAGVDLQIRD
+30 SAGVDIQIRD
-40 NKSAAIR
+40 NKSDAIR

-61 LKMLTGRT
+61 LKMLTGRA

-108 ISYDA
+108 ISYEA

-128 FDSYMAAHFRKLA
+128 FDSFMADHFIKLA

-157 DRTAEGNTEE
+157 DRTAEGNTGE
-167 QQEIIREDLKKVL
+167 QQNIIREDLKKVL
-180 EPYTPEQ
+180 KPYTPEQ

-205 AEDPELADEL
+205 SEDPELADEL
-215 AARSGYEQFIDTLN
+215 VARSGYAQFIDTLN

-240 LTTELYVIDDRL
+240 LTTELYVIDDCL

-262 SSDADIDALDENFM
+262 SSDADIDALEESLM

-309 DAANLLVEGCKQDEV
+309 DAANHIVEGCKPEEV
-324 EDELQKSIR
+324 EDELRKSIR

-338 IEKCQSDAVEIIDAR
+338 MEKCQADAVEVIDAR
-353 LNEMGQQLEIIE
+353 LNEMGQQLEVIE
-365 NSEFSRELKSRLSGK
+365 NSDFSRDLKSRLNGK

-388 QKIIANAGSGFQ
+388 KKIITNAGSGFQ
-400 KAGQAVLNN
+400 KAGQAVLKN

-437 HGIGFKF
+437 SGVGFKF

-470 SVFMQIKADQ
+470 SVYMQIKVDQ

-504 NELEDYA
+504 NELEDFA
-511 RQFIKDNVNR
+511 RQYIKDNVNR
-521 PLETSIATIDG
+521 PLETSIATIDE

-541 SNRSAACRQLEDLQK
+541 SNRSAACHQLEDLQK

-562 QDIHSEKEIEE
+562 QDIHSGKETEE
-573 A
+573 V

>member
-1 MSEVKA
+1 
-7 MFKIAGFAQRSIELK
+7 MFRIAGFAQRSTELK

-30 SAGVDLQIRD
+30 SAGVDIQIRD
-40 NKSAAIR
+40 NKSDTIR

-61 LKMLTGRT
+61 LKMLTGRA

-128 FDSYMAAHFRKLA
+128 FDSYMADHFRKLA

-157 DRTAEGNTEE
+157 DRTAEGNTGE
-167 QQEIIREDLKKVL
+167 QQNIIREDLKKVL

-193 DAESYLESVEER
+193 DAESYLESIEER

-215 AARSGYEQFIDTLN
+215 VARSGYAQFIDTLN

-262 SSDADIDALDENFM
+262 SSDAYIDALEESFM

-309 DAANLLVEGCKQDEV
+309 DAANLLVDGCKQDEV
-324 EDELQKSIR
+324 EEELQKSIR

-338 IEKCQSDAVEIIDAR
+338 IEKCQSDAVEVIDAR
-353 LNEMGQQLEIIE
+353 LNEMGQQLEVIE
-365 NSEFSRELKSRLSGK
+365 NSEFSRDLKSRLSGK
-380 FERLPEGI
+380 FEGLPEGI
-388 QKIIANAGSGFQ
+388 QKIIANAGPGFQ
-400 KAGQAVLNN
+400 KAGQVVLNN

-437 HGIGFKF
+437 HGVGFKF

-480 DEERIREDLK
+480 DEERIREDLR

-511 RQFIKDNVNR
+511 RQYIKDNVNR

-541 SNRSAACRQLEDLQK
+541 SNRSESCRQLEDLQK

-573 A
+573 V

>member
-1 MSEVKA
+1 
-7 MFKIAGFAQRSIELK
+7 MFKIAVFAQRSTKLK
-22 EKARAALL
+22 EKVRAALI
-30 SAGVDLQIRD
+30 SAGVDIQIRD
-40 NKSAAIR
+40 NKSDTIR

-61 LKMLTGRT
+61 LKMLTGRA

-96 GIHTQLRPDHDE
+96 GIHTQLRPDHDKV
-108 ISYDA
+108 SYDA

-128 FDSYMAAHFRKLA
+128 FDSYMADHFRKLA

-157 DRTAEGNTEE
+157 DRTAEGNTRE
-167 QQEIIREDLKKVL
+167 QQNVIREDLKKVL
-180 EPYTPEQ
+180 APYTPEQ

-193 DAESYLESVEER
+193 DAESYLESIEER

-215 AARSGYEQFIDTLN
+215 VARSGYSQFIETLN

-240 LTTELYVIDDRL
+240 LTTELYVIDECL

-262 SSDADIDALDENFM
+262 SFDADIDALEENFM
-276 QQRHL
+276 QQKHL
-281 LIEARGRM
+281 LIEVRERM
-289 QQEVKDIYTT
+289 QQEVKDIYIA

-338 IEKCQSDAVEIIDAR
+338 IEKCQSDAVEVIDAR
-353 LNEMGQQLEIIE
+353 LNEMGQQFEVIE
-365 NSEFSRELKSRLSGK
+365 NSEFSRNLKSRLSGK
-380 FERLPEGI
+380 FEGLPERI
-388 QKIIANAGSGFQ
+388 QKIISNAGLGFQ
-400 KAGQAVLNN
+400 KAGQVALNN

-424 SGSTIHQMVLKVG
+424 SGSTIHQMVLKAG
-437 HGIGFKF
+437 HMVGFKF

-458 GGQVLSALGVGF
+458 GGQVLSVLGVGL

-480 DEERIREDLK
+480 DNDRIRENLK

-511 RQFIKDNVNR
+511 RQYIKENVNR

-541 SNRSAACRQLEDLQK
+541 LNRSASCRQLENLQK

-562 QDIHSEKEIEE
+562 QDIHTESAIKEL
-573 A
+573 